1 MKKKLF
7 TLLAMLLSFLI
18 LFPSCGERG
27 SGGGSS
33 VPPEGGTIA
42 PGNHLIDPMFDT
54 DEFLPGYDIDNFFGS
69 HRPWVRVGD
78 TIIHALENGR
88 THFFNYYDCNS
99 GESGVLCG
107 KPDCTHSGDD
117 SKTCDGFVLN
127 IVGPDLSYNNGK
139 LYWVG
144 SPVDSKSDFYL
155 MERDVTGANVRKVRR
170 ISREMMNGVVNPSFV
185 VHRGYIYHTVVRFRF
200 ENGKEI
206 ATFVFSSSPI
216 NGKDDES
223 FDEILCIDNEAY
235 MPAYTPFHVG
245 NYVYISVR
253 YSNNYELYRFDSKT
267 REVEKLLEP
276 IPDFRATIWV
286 SQKQKVYLWQKN
298 SGKPKLFHLED
309 GKLVTKMDF
318 SQGERRGYSALI
330 NGIVILS
337 RKVED
342 NRQHYEIYTVG
353 GKQIYDGILI
363 PEEYKNTSADEFH
376 KIIGPVY
383 GCDENN
389 LYMEYNDKRDKSS
402 PKLLF
407 VRYTFK
413 EGKAEESI
421 VWKGD
426 EYYKGIEWW

>member
-78 TIIHALENGR
+78 TIIHSLENGS
-88 THFFNYYDCNS
+88 TKFFYYYDCNS

-107 KPDCTHSGDD
+107 KPECTHSSRD
-117 SKTCDGFVLN
+117 CDGFVFN
-127 IVGPDLSYNNGK
+127 MIGMDLSYCDNK

-144 SPVDSKSDFYL
+144 SNTGESSTLHL
-155 MERDVTGANVRKVRR
+155 MESDVTGANRRKGRR
-170 ISREMMNGVVNPSFV
+170 IDSNLVFDCVNPSFV
-185 VHRGYIYHTVVRFRF
+185 VHRGYIYHTVVRFRV

-206 ATFVFSSSPI
+206 ATFVFSSSPV

-223 FDEILCIDNEAY
+223 FDEILHIDNEAY
-235 MPAYTPFHVG
+235 MPAYTLFYVG
-245 NYVYISVR
+245 NYVYIALS
-253 YSNNYELYRFDSKT
+253 YSNNYELYKFDSKT
-267 REVEKLLEP
+267 REVEKLLGP

-286 SQKQKVYLWQKN
+286 SQKQEVYLWQETR
-298 SGKPKLFHLED
+298 GEQKLFHLED

-318 SQGERRGYSALI
+318 SQGERRLYSTLI

-342 NRQHYEIYTVG
+342 NRQHYEIYTVD

-363 PEEYKNTSADEFH
+363 PEEYKNTSADEFY
-376 KIIGPVY
+376 KMVGPVY

-389 LYMEYNDKRDKSS
+389 LYMEYTDDRNKNSR
-402 PKLLF
+402 KLLF

-413 EGKAEESI
+413 DGKSEESI
-421 VWKGD
+421 VWKGNR
-426 EYYKGIEWW
+426 YYTGVDR